1 MASRPT
7 LATGTQFGRYR
18 LLEQIGS
25 GGMGVVFKGEDLS
38 LGRFVALKLL
48 SPELA
53 QDPRALERFRL
64 EARSSSKL
72 EHPNV
77 CTIHEIGEHEG
88 QTFIA
93 MEYLEGEPLRA
104 LVDRGP
110 LPLEVLLDLAIQI
123 ADALDTAHRQG
134 ILHRDIKP
142 GNIFVTQRGQA
153 KVLDFGLAK
162 VIEAGIRKPQAAGTT
177 ITLDEITSSGSTVG
191 TVCYMSP
198 EQALGHELDSR
209 SDLFSFGIVLYEM
222 ATGTRPFTGET
233 SASVFDAILH
243 KVPVAP
249 VRLNTNVPVELEKII
264 SKALEKD
271 RELRYQSASEIRA
284 DLKRLKRDTDSRA
297 STVAAEHLPVGSKT
311 HHRWLFR
318 TLGLGLLFLL
328 IVAGLILLESPARL
342 PIVTGVTQVTH
353 DGLAFKQGIV
363 TDGTRLYFSA
373 VKDEYLVIAEA
384 AVGGGETAILNTAPL
399 ALYAADISSDG
410 SEILAINHTGS
421 ELAGSFWSV
430 PLPTGTSRQLNG
442 VAGRNGAWS
451 QDGQWLVYVRGS
463 DLYLARHD
471 GSDSHK
477 LVSVA
482 GQAQFPAFSPDGNR
496 IRFTTRDITANA
508 SSLWEVRRDGTGLHP
523 LFPGWGENQACCG
536 KWSHDGRY
544 FIFRVGAGDIWA
556 SRERTGFLDH
566 GKLTPFQ
573 LSTGP
578 LTYYAPTPSPDGKR
592 VYVIGQQP
600 RGELL
605 KYDPGLKQ
613 FVRFLGGISAGEL
626 DFSPDGGWVTYV
638 SYPDLTL
645 WRSRVDGSER
655 LQLTFPPV
663 RATLPKWSPNGTEI
677 AFTGIQTGK
686 TSKIFVVPAQG
697 GIAHELLSDNLGE
710 VDASWS
716 PDGRRIAFGRI
727 ESISD
732 VVTPSVEVV
741 DMQSLQSSTVPG
753 SEGFFSPHW
762 SPDGRYLAALSTDS
776 KTLMLFEWQTGK
788 WSEWLKEPL
797 QVSFPRWSADSKSI
811 VFDSLYP
818 DPGFRRIR
826 LGANKSEPFVE
837 TKDLKIF
844 RGLWGA
850 WTGLATDG
858 APLLVRDISSE
869 EIYALELQ
877 NPL

>member
-7 LATGTQFGRYR
+7 LATGAQFGRYR

-53 QDPRALERFRL
+53 RDPRALERFRL

-93 MEYLEGEPLRA
+93 MEYLEGQPLRA
-104 LVDRGP
+104 LVDRSP
-110 LPLEVLLDLAIQI
+110 LSLEVLLDLAIQI
-123 ADALDTAHRQG
+123 ADALDAAHSRG

-162 VIEAGIRKPQAAGTT
+162 VLQAGARKPQAAGTT

-284 DLKRLKRDTDSRA
+284 DLKRLKRDTDSRTN
-297 STVAAEHLPVGSKT
+297 TVAAERASGSMT
-311 HHRWLFR
+311 RPWPFR

-384 AVGGGETAILNTAPL
+384 ALGGGETAILNTAPL

-410 SEILAINHTGS
+410 SEILAISHTGS

-430 PLPTGTSRQLNG
+430 PLPTGTPRQLDS

-451 QDGQWLVYVRGS
+451 QDGQSLVYVRGS

-496 IRFTTRDITANA
+496 IRFTNRDITANA
-508 SSLWEVRRDGTGLHP
+508 SSLWEVKRDGTGLHP
-523 LFPGWGENQACCG
+523 LFPDWGESQACCG

-544 FIFRVGAGDIWA
+544 YVFKVGAGEIWA
-556 SRERTGFLDH
+556 SREISGLLEH
-566 GKLTPFQ
+566 GKARPFLLT
-573 LSTGP
+573 TGP
-578 LTYYAPTPSPDGKR
+578 LAYSAPTPSPDGKR
-592 VYVIGQQP
+592 VYVAGEQP

-605 KYDPGLKQ
+605 KYDPRLKQ

-655 LQLTFPPV
+655 LQLTFPPL
-663 RATLPKWSPNGTEI
+663 RAALPRWSPSGAEI
-677 AFTGIQTGK
+677 AFTGIQKGK
-686 TSKIFVVPAQG
+686 TSKIFVVSPQG
-697 GIAHELLSDNLGE
+697 GMPHELLSDNLGE
-710 VDASWS
+710 VDATWS
-716 PDGRRIAFGRI
+716 PDGKRIAFGRI

-741 DMQSLQSSTVPG
+741 DTQSGQSSPVPG
-753 SEGFFSPHW
+753 SEGLFSPHW
-762 SPDGRYLAALSTDS
+762 SPDGEFLAALSTDS
-776 KTLMLFEWQTGK
+776 RTLVLYDWRSAK
-788 WSEWLKEPL
+788 WSEWLKEPYPI
-797 QVSFPRWSADSKSI
+797 SFPRWAADSKSI
-811 VFDSLYP
+811 VFDAMYP
-818 DPGFRRIR
+818 NPSFRRIR
-826 LGANKSEPFVE
+826 IGETKSELFVE
-837 TKDLKIF
+837 TKDLKLF
-844 RGLWGA
+844 RGVWGA
-850 WTGLATDG
+850 WTGLAPDG
-858 APLLVRDISSE
+858 SPLLVRDISSE
-869 EIYALELQ
+869 EIYALELKDA
-877 NPL
+877 L